1 MVQNGRLLVLVIGV
15 SILTGFVPASAATF
29 GGDPAGSPA
38 AAAPEVSD
46 DGTISGTVT
55 DSETAAGVVGERVLI
70 LDDNGEVVTTN
81 DI

>member
-1 MVQNGRLLVLVIGV
+1 MVKNGRLLVLGFGL
-15 SILTGFVPASAATF
+15 SILIGLVPASGAAVE
-29 GGDPAGSPA
+29 GDPAGSPA
-38 AAAPEVSD
+38 AAAPAVSD
-46 DGTISGTVT
+46 DGTISGTVA